1 MRARDPYWS
10 RTEAEWEIAER
21 QDPVIW
27 GDAAQGPLSAAQM
40 RSFRDEGYLVMPRLF
55 SPSEVSRLLS
65 EAHELAAE
73 PSVRH
78 SEATVLEPDSDA
90 VRSIFRVHRASRT
103 FDALSADARLSGVAR
118 QILGSDVYV
127 HQSRINFKPGFDGRE
142 FHFHSDFETW
152 HVEDGMPRMRALS
165 ASLLLTDN
173 TPLNGPLLLVPRSHL
188 SYVRCVGKTPDEHYK
203 QSLRAQRYGVP
214 DVQALT
220 RLVDEGGLV
229 QATGPAGSVVFFD
242 CNLMHGS
249 AGNLSPF
256 ARHNIFIVFNSID
269 NRLTTPFAPLS
280 ARPDFLSE
288 RSPVPLASH

>member
-27 GDAAQGPLSAAQM
+27 GDAAQGPLSAAQV

-65 EAHELAAE
+65 EAHGLAAE
-73 PSVRH
+73 PSVRS

-103 FDALSADARLSGVAR
+103 FDELASDARLSGVAR

-127 HQSRINFKPGFDGRE
+127 HQSRINFKRGFDGRE

-188 SYVRCVGKTPDEHYK
+188 SYVRCVGRTPDEHYK

-214 DVQALT
+214 DVQALSQ
-220 RLVDEGGLV
+220 LVDEGGLI

-256 ARHNIFIVFNSID
+256 ARHNIFVVFNSVE
-269 NRLTTPFAPLS
+269 NRLTAPFAPLS

-288 RSPVPLASH
+288 RSPVPLASY